1 MKICKDVDRL
11 NRKLGKCGKRTIVFT
26 NGVFDL
32 IHPGHIELLEF
43 CQQQGDVVIIGINDD
58 LSVKRL
64 KGEQRPIFPL
74 TERMEI
80 LAAIA
85 SVDFIVPF
93 SEDTPRELIRKIGR
107 IDVLVK
113 GGDYRPDEVVGREEV
128 EAAGGKLCLFPFR
141 SAYSTS
147 ALIARIGGSR

>member
-1 MKICKDVDRL
+1 MKIYKDIDRL
-11 NRKLGKCGKRTIVFT
+11 NRKLGECGNQMIVFT

-32 IHPGHIELLEF
+32 IHPGHIELLGF
-43 CQQQGDVVIIGINDD
+43 CRQQGDVVIIGINDD

-64 KGEQRPIFPL
+64 KGELRPIFPL
-74 TERMEI
+74 AERMEI

-85 SVDFIVPF
+85 AVDFIVPF
-93 SEDTPRELIRKIGR
+93 SEDTPRELIRRIRR

-113 GGDYRPDEVVGREEV
+113 GGDYRSDEVVGREEV
-128 EAAGGKLCLFPFR
+128 EAAGGKLCLFPFS

-147 ALIARIGGSR
+147 ALIARIGRSQ

>member
-11 NRKLGKCGKRTIVFT
+11 NRKLGECGNRKIVFT

-32 IHPGHIELLEF
+32 IHPGHIELLGF
-43 CQQQGDVVIIGINDD
+43 CRRQGDVVIIGINDD
-58 LSVKRL
+58 PSVKRL
-64 KGEQRPIFPL
+64 KGELRPIFPL
-74 TERMEI
+74 AERMEI

-85 SVDFIVPF
+85 AVDFIIPF
-93 SEDTPRELIRKIGR
+93 SEDTPRELIRGIRR

-128 EAAGGKLCLFPFR
+128 EAAGGKLCLFPFS

-147 ALIARIGGSR
+147 ALIARIRKSR

>member
-1 MKICKDVDRL
+1 MKIYKDIDRL
-11 NRKLGKCGKRTIVFT
+11 NRKLGECGNQMIVFT

-32 IHPGHIELLEF
+32 IHPGHIELLGF
-43 CQQQGDVVIIGINDD
+43 CRQQGDVVIIGINDD

-64 KGEQRPIFPL
+64 KGELRPIFPL
-74 TERMEI
+74 AERMEI

-85 SVDFIVPF
+85 AVDFIVPF
-93 SEDTPRELIRKIGR
+93 SEDTPRELIRRIRR

-113 GGDYRPDEVVGREEV
+113 GGDYRSDEVVGREEV
-128 EAAGGKLCLFPFR
+128 EATGGKLCLFPFS

-147 ALIARIGGSR
+147 ALIARIGRSQ